1 VKLAIV
7 CSAHGFGHVTRQLA
21 LAEALRSE
29 HGVDPVL
36 YTAAPPAILAQ
47 YLPNPRVVRWVAD
60 VGLVQP
66 DSLTEDVVATRA
78 ALERVCS
85 SERIDALARELK
97 GFDRVVVDMAPT
109 AMEAA
114 RRAGVPVVAV
124 GNFDWAWIYRGYPE
138 LHDWADRFAAWQAPV
153 HGLELSPGP
162 GLHGFASVTP
172 IGLVGRQR
180 PAHRLGPGRV
190 LVSFGGFGL
199 DTVDALL
206 PHLPGVRWVLAP
218 PMPALDRPDVEFVPD
233 VSYPALVAGVDAV
246 LSKPGYGIF
255 AEAALAGT
263 PLIWVPRGRFPEA
276 PSLVAAARA
285 RGDVLCEAT
294 AGSVAQAVAQ
304 VLGRSRPAPCV
315 SQGKLLA
322 RAVLG

>member
-1 VKLAIV
+1 MKLAIV
-7 CSAHGFGHVTRQLA
+7 ASAHGFGHVTRQLA

-29 HGVDPVL
+29 HGVDPVIF
-36 YTAAPPAILAQ
+36 TAAPASILSQ
-47 YLPNPRVVRWVAD
+47 YLPAVRVVPWVAD

-85 SERIDALARELK
+85 DARIDDLAAALR

-124 GNFDWAWIYRGYPE
+124 GNFDWAWIYRAYPE
-138 LHDWADRFAAWQAPV
+138 LGDWADRFAQWQAPV
-153 HGLELSPGP
+153 RALELTPGP
-162 GLHGFASVTP
+162 GLRGFASVTRV
-172 IGLVGRQR
+172 GLVGRQR
-180 PAHRLGPGRV
+180 PAHRLGPRRI

-218 PMPALDRPDVEFVPD
+218 PMPPVDRADVEFVPD

-276 PSLVAAARA
+276 PSLVAAARS
-285 RGDVLCEAT
+285 RGDVLCDAT
-294 AGSVAQAVAQ
+294 AGSVADAVSQVLDRPRPVAQ
-304 VLGRSRPAPCV
+304 A
-315 SQGKLLA
+315 SQGKVLA